1 MAETINSGILTII
14 NETGV
19 HARPAALIFQ
29 IAKKYKADISLKTAT
44 KTSSAKS
51 IVAILGLGL
60 KFNSTLE
67 VIATGE
73 DAQQAVS
80 EIATAIK
87 NGLGEAGHK
96 APTQTTTSQITIGDI
111 VKKDSKIYDFSKEVK
126 ITGVSS
132 SPGLV
137 VGRTTLF
144 IEEKITYKAE
154 SAGIELE
161 LKMLSQSFSKA
172 KQHLDEEI
180 KIATDLKQKVKL
192 QIFQAHKEI
201 LEDEEL
207 IKNATTYIKNNKS
220 AAYAVDFAVNDS
232 IKILQS
238 TENSLLIERIADL
251 NDLKRR
257 LLRIVLNI
265 PEISKVYPKNTILL
279 AKDLVPSDIAKFDS
293 NIIGV
298 VLAEG
303 SATTH
308 VSLILR
314 NMGTPAI
321 VAMGLEVLKIVNGT
335 EIILDSNLGFIVVS
349 PSVALIDA
357 TVKQQETLNKIK
369 AQNIT
374 NSKKPAITTDNV
386 EIKVKG
392 NVSNGEESV
401 KAFELGANGVGLLR
415 SEFLFFNSMKAPS
428 VEEQVVLYQKAVDAM
443 QGESVTI
450 RTLDVG
456 GDKPLPYVHIEK
468 EENPIMG
475 MRGIRTYFGNMEVF
489 TTQLKAIFNIK
500 PVVLVKIMLP
510 MIADVEEF
518 LKIKEI
524 IEFEKHKANVS
535 AKIDIGT
542 MIEIPAAAIMAEK
555 IAKYADF
562 LSIGTNDLAQYTMAM
577 DRGNPALASKLS
589 NLSPAL
595 LRLIKITV
603 DGGNKYSKSVAV
615 CGAMASELK
624 AIPLLVGLGVKE
636 LSTSMRSIP
645 DVKALIRTLDYKK
658 CVEVANK
665 AIDLETAEQVSQLM
679 HKEFNL

>member
-1 MAETINSGILTII
+1 MVNTINSGVLTII

-29 IAKKYKADISLKTAT
+29 IAKKYKADISLKTNT

-60 KFNSTLE
+60 KFNSTVE

-73 DAQQAVS
+73 DAKQAVD

-96 APTQTTTSQITIGDI
+96 APQQFTSTQNNNFEAS
-111 VKKDSKIYDFSKEVK
+111 KKDTKVYDFTKEVK
-126 ITGVSS
+126 ASGVAS

-137 VGRTTLF
+137 MGRTTLF
-144 IEEKITYKAE
+144 IEEKITYKTE

-180 KIATDLKQKVKL
+180 KTATDLKQKVKL

-207 IKNATTYIKNNKS
+207 IKTATTYINNNKS

-257 LLRIVLNI
+257 LLRIILNI

-321 VAMGLEVLKIVNGT
+321 VAMGLEILKIINGT
-335 EIILDSNLGFIVVS
+335 EIIVDANLGFVVVN
-349 PSVALIDA
+349 PSASLLDD
-357 TVKQQETLNKIK
+357 TVKQQENLNKIK
-369 AQNIT
+369 AENIV
-374 NSKKPAITTDNV
+374 NSKKSAITIDGR

-392 NVSNGEESV
+392 NVSNGEESI
-401 KAFELGANGVGLLR
+401 KAFELGASGVGLLR
-415 SEFLFFNSMKAPS
+415 SEFLFFNSAKAPS
-428 VEEQVVLYQKAVDAM
+428 VDEQVLLYQKAVDAM

-456 GDKPLPYVHIEK
+456 GDKPLPYVHIDK

-489 TTQLKAIFNIK
+489 TTQLQAIFKIK

-524 IEFEKHKANVS
+524 IEFEKHKANIS

-603 DGGNKYSKSVAV
+603 EGGNKYNKSVAV

-624 AIPLLVGLGVKE
+624 AIPLLVGLGVSE

-645 DVKALIRTLDYKK
+645 DVKALIRTLNYKK
-658 CVEVANK
+658 CVEIANK
-665 AIDLETAEQVSQLM
+665 SLDLETAEQVSQLM